1 MKFLHLLTE
10 AGVTFGGKAFPKEGQ
25 VVILAGGA
33 GSGKGFILNN
43 LLLINAK
50 VFDVDAL
57 KTTAIG
63 MSKLDFKKNSKH
75 IDKLFMEYL
84 KKFVADPPK
93 EATQDEIYRAEEML
107 STGEGIKD
115 FDAVIDPDDDSDEAR
130 MAWHF
135 NLKNS
140 ANTSLLH
147 GFVDY
152 MDYDKKKKG
161 AFFGNL
167 AKNKNLVK
175 PNVVF
180 DVTLKNTKAL
190 AKIWN
195 YISDAGYDPLN
206 VHLVWILNDIEV
218 AYAQNLTRDRTVSRA
233 VFDSTHKGA
242 SATMKKIVHDFDTPI
257 PGTGIRVSDMVQGDV
272 WIIPSN
278 KEAKDN
284 RAEVFT
290 RDTGTYGPK
299 PKDKKETYDDLKG
312 KRNFKY
318 REIKNDK
325 KVGREEN
332 VLVIHS
338 FNSYH
343 LKEQGEPIKT
353 LKQVEEEGIMIY
365 NHPDFVE
372 NMERSGYVLKGDIR
386 GKINSYVPDDDDSQW

>member
-57 KTTAIG
+57 KTTAID
-63 MSKLDFKKNSKH
+63 MSRLEFVENNKH

-84 KKFVADPPK
+84 KDFLDNPPK
-93 EATQDEIYRAEEML
+93 NATQNEIYRAEEML
-107 STGEGIKD
+107 STGEGLKGLD
-115 FDAVIDPDDDSDEAR
+115 FKGKTNDR

-152 MDYDKKKKG
+152 MNYDTKKKG

-167 AKNKNLVK
+167 AKYKNLVK

-242 SATMKKIVHDFDTPI
+242 SATMKQIVHNFDTPI

-278 KEAKDN
+278 KDAKDN
-284 RAEVFT
+284 KAEVFI

-299 PKDKKETYDDLKG
+299 PEDREETYDDLKD

-318 REIKNDK
+318 SWMKDDR

-332 VLVIHS
+332 VLVIRS

-353 LKQVEEEGIMIY
+353 LKQVEEEGILIY